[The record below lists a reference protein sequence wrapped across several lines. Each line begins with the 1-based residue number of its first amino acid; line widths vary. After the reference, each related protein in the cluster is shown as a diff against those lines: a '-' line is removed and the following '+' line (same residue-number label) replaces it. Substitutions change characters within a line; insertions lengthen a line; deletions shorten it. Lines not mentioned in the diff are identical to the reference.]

1 MWGFKWEKEIKWI
14 HICKGTKSCC
24 LNSCLC
30 RKSREV
36 WGTESSDQVLGRK
49 RLILKLNQCSVS
61 VQRLSTVK
69 KGLLIKKNMTHWRN
83 IKKDKTFLI
92 SIFNSCLNSYSC
104 LNISFK
110 MFKFICFE
118 SFLLMIKNSKS
129 VLLLQKNNRLFPQ
142 NNLLFPQNN
151 RLFCDWQLCEGM
163 NLISFLNFCL
173 LQITLKKEFLVN
185 EPVLKADHVQKEVTT
200 SHKGIYSKILKI

>member
-1 MWGFKWEKEIKWI
+1 MWGFKWEKEIKWT
-14 HICKGTKSCC
+14 HTCKRTKSCC

-30 RKSREV
+30 RKYREV

-49 RLILKLNQCSVS
+49 RLTLKLNQCYVS
-61 VQRLSTVK
+61 VQRLSMIK
-69 KGLLIKKNMTHWRN
+69 RGFLITKHMTHWKKI
-83 IKKDKTFLI
+83 IKHKTFLI
-92 SIFNSCLNSYSC
+92 FIFNFCLSSYSC

-110 MFKFICFE
+110 IFKFIWFE
-118 SFLLMIKNSKS
+118 FFLLMIKNSKS
-129 VLLLQKNNRLFPQ
+129 ILLLQKHNRLFPR
-142 NNLLFPQNN
+142 NN
-151 RLFCDWQLCEGM
+151 RLFCVWQHCEEI

-173 LQITLKKEFLVN
+173 LQITLKKESLVN

>member
-1 MWGFKWEKEIKWI
+1 MCGFKWEKEIKWT

-49 RLILKLNQCSVS
+49 RLTLKLNQCYVS
-61 VQRLSTVK
+61 VQRLSMIK
-69 KGLLIKKNMTHWRN
+69 RGFLITKHMAHWKN
-83 IKKDKTFLI
+83 IIKDKTFLI
-92 SIFNSCLNSYSC
+92 YIFNFCLSPYSC

-118 SFLLMIKNSKS
+118 FFLLMIKNSKS
-129 VLLLQKNNRLFPQ
+129 VLLLQKNNRLFPR
-142 NNLLFPQNN
+142 NNW
-151 RLFCDWQLCEGM
+151 LFCVWQHCEGM
-163 NLISFLNFCL
+163 NLISFWIFVCCRSNLWENPWSMKLCWKLITFRKM
-173 LQITLKKEFLVN
+173 LQ
-185 EPVLKADHVQKEVTT
+185 
-200 SHKGIYSKILKI
+200 